1 MIRVGLDAMGGDD
14 APSAQVDGAVLALQ
28 ELPQDFS
35 ITLVGRT
42 AEIENLLARH
52 PGVDRSRLTVVDA
65 PDVIGMAEKPLAA
78 VRKKPKSSLVT
89 GLSLHRAGELD
100 AFISAGNTGATLA
113 AATMILG
120 LYDGVGRATV
130 ASLFPTADDSVLVLD
145 SGANVDCT
153 TKELVNFA
161 RLGVIYAR
169 DVLGR
174 PNPKVGLLN
183 VGEEEGK
190 GGAVLRETHLALKQL
205 PHMTYVGNI
214 EGGDLVVPHPTHG
227 RIDVVVCDGYV
238 GNVVMKFY
246 ESMGRLF
253 GELLHREDPEL
264 LAASQV
270 KPVLRFLEASQYGGA
285 PLLGVKGITIICHG
299 QSDAAAIRTAIRKA
313 VEAVRGGLSAH
324 IAAELASLTGSPTA
338 S

>member
-14 APSAQVDGAVLALQ
+14 APSAQVDGAVLALR

-42 AEIENLLARH
+42 AEIESHLARH
-52 PGVDRSRLTVVDA
+52 AGLDRSRLIIADA

-89 GLSLHRAGELD
+89 GMALHGKGQLD

-113 AATMILG
+113 AATVILG
-120 LYDGVGRATV
+120 LYDGVERATV

-145 SGANVDCT
+145 SGANVDCS

-161 RLGVIYAR
+161 RLGTIYAR

-205 PHMTYVGNI
+205 PRMTYIGNI
-214 EGGDLVVPHPTHG
+214 EGGDIVVPHPVHG

-246 ESMGRLF
+246 ESMGKLF
-253 GELLHREDPEL
+253 GDLLRREDPDL
-264 LAASQV
+264 LASSQLR
-270 KPVLRFLEASQYGGA
+270 PVLRFLDASQYGGA

-299 QSDAAAIRTAIRKA
+299 RSDAAAIVAAIRKA
-313 VEAVRGGLSAH
+313 IEAVQGGLLGH
-324 IAAELASLTGSPTA
+324 IAAELDSLNAPPA
-338 S
+338 AP

>member
-35 ITLVGRT
+35 ITLVGRA
-42 AEIENLLARH
+42 AEIESHLARH
-52 PGVDRSRLTVVDA
+52 PGLDRSRLVIVDA

-78 VRKKPKSSLVT
+78 VRKKPQSSLVVGM
-89 GLSLHRAGELD
+89 GLHGAGKLD

-113 AATMILG
+113 AATLILG
-120 LYDGVGRATV
+120 LYEGVERASV
-130 ASLFPTADDSVLVLD
+130 ASLFPTADASVLVLD

-161 RLGVIYAR
+161 RLGTIYAR

-190 GGAVLRETHLALKQL
+190 GGAVLRETHLVLKDV
-205 PHMTYVGNI
+205 PRMTYVGNI
-214 EGGDLVVPHPTHG
+214 EGGDIVVPHAVHG

-238 GNVVMKFY
+238 GNVVLKFY
-246 ESMGRLF
+246 ESMGRLL
-253 GELLHREDPEL
+253 GQLLQRADPGL
-264 LAASQV
+264 LAASPLR
-270 KPVLRFLEASQYGGA
+270 PVLRFLDPSQYAGA

-299 QSDAAAIRTAIRKA
+299 QSDAAAMCAAVGKA
-313 VEAVRGGLSAH
+313 VDAVRVGLCAH
-324 IAAELASLTGSPTA
+324 IEAELGTLNDSPAGT
-338 S
+338 